1 MAEPQ
6 IGSMMSQI
14 YYGDDATEA
23 PDPDL
28 ILFEDELILELS
40 KFKGLYTRSV
50 LEGPNAE
57 SGAVQLSIPEILH
70 RHKNLQQ
77 IYVGEGSI
85 EKKLLSQKS
94 LHVTDTKIS
103 GRTLHG
109 MTKNVLKNC
118 KKMMAI
124 VKEKTHHTKMVSFSI

>member
-1 MAEPQ
+1 MRLVLCAPC
-6 IGSMMSQI
+6 
-14 YYGDDATEA
+14 GDEDTTEA

-28 ILFEDELILELS
+28 ILFEDQLILGLN

-57 SGAVQLSIPEILH
+57 PGAVQLSIPEVLH
-70 RHKNLQQ
+70 RHKNLQ